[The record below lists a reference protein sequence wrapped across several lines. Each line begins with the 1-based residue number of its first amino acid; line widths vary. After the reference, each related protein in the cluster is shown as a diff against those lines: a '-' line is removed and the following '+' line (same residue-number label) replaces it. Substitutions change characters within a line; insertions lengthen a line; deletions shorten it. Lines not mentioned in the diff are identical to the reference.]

1 MKYTHTNPI
10 KYGEN
15 KYQIIR
21 QDTDI
26 TLSDVKEMMLSMEKI
41 AEITNP
47 VKWSQTKDTIEYKT
61 RRQEF
66 MNHFLALN

>member
-10 KYGEN
+10 KYGEY
-15 KYQIIR
+15 KYQITR